1 MKEFDFFGEMLF
13 EEAKY
18 YLEIAKSEE
27 DGSEHQISLLH
38 ASLLLSMSALEAYV
52 NAVSEELVSNF
63 HLDIYEKS
71 LLSEKNIELDKGV
84 PKLGKGLKMQ
94 RLIDRIAFIY
104 SKYSMKEL
112 SDADLW
118 YMEVKQT
125 IDLRNDL
132 VHPKSVVQVTYTQVE
147 KALWSV
153 LNTVNALYLAV
164 YKRKVPIYNYGIQAK
179 VLGE

>member
-27 DGSEHQISLLH
+27 NGSEHQISSLH

-71 LLSEKNIELDKGV
+71 LLSEK
-84 PKLGKGLKMQ
+84 
-94 RLIDRIAFIY
+94 
-104 SKYSMKEL
+104 KY
-112 SDADLW
+112 
-118 YMEVKQT
+118 
-125 IDLRNDL
+125 
-132 VHPKSVVQVTYTQVE
+132 
-147 KALWSV
+147 
-153 LNTVNALYLAV
+153 
-164 YKRKVPIYNYGIQAK
+164 
-179 VLGE
+179 

>member
-27 DGSEHQISLLH
+27 NGSEHQISSLH

-84 PKLGKGLKMQ
+84 PK
-94 RLIDRIAFIY
+94 
-104 SKYSMKEL
+104 
-112 SDADLW
+112 
-118 YMEVKQT
+118 
-125 IDLRNDL
+125 
-132 VHPKSVVQVTYTQVE
+132 
-147 KALWSV
+147 
-153 LNTVNALYLAV
+153 
-164 YKRKVPIYNYGIQAK
+164 
-179 VLGE
+179 